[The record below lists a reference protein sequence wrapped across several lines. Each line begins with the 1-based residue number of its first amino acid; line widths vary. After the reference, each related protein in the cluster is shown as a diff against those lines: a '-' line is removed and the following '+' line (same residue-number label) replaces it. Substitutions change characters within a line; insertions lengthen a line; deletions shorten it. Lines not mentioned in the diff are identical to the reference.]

1 MPDDGNI
8 FRDSESVQLESN
20 IFFAGL
26 TFSSINNYINNLS
39 IFPENKRFYSI
50 LDSISSTWASR
61 HIFPSQSKVMLSTF
75 MSSLQQPFFR
85 DSEATVTKIMN
96 YGCCCCSCRCYP
108 TFHVGKVA
116 GVQDCCS
123 SSRSN
128 PFFILIIM
136 TAWMLKCVWAAPNQP
151 LYKFIASRSGDCGI
165 LCCSVSSCD
174 GFWSSKAAK
183 ELVGQQ
189 KQPRPGVK
197 HATTTLPA
205 VRMPRASNFL
215 LKMIEEVVVIYLKR
229 TSLAASATLNYISWH
244 AIISYATYAEEEQY
258 G

>member
-1 MPDDGNI
+1 
-8 FRDSESVQLESN
+8 
-20 IFFAGL
+20 
-26 TFSSINNYINNLS
+26 
-39 IFPENKRFYSI
+39 
-50 LDSISSTWASR
+50 
-61 HIFPSQSKVMLSTF
+61 

-197 HATTTLPA
+197 HAATTQPA

-229 TSLAASATLNYISWH
+229 TSLAASAKLNYTSWH

-258 G
+258 GQSWSNAFIAMRAASITTLIMKLASFFTEKPRWKKSIFSSIRGSDIWKWLNYPLYITKTFQ